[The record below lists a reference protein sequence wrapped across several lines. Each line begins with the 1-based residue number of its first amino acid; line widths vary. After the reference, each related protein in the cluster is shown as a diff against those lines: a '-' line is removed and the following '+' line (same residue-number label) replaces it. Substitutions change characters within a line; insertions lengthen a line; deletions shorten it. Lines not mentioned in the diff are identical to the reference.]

1 MMELFNKTFGIL
13 SSMADFRAQRHKV
26 IASNIANMDVADYES
41 KDITFR
47 KELAGAFRKEHGVNL
62 TKTNA
67 LHLPGKTG
75 PENYDIVSQGRKVK
89 IDREMANLAENQL
102 MYNLTIEL
110 LARKFRGL
118 SNVLREA
125 K

>member
-1 MMELFNKTFGIL
+1 MELFNKTFGML
-13 SSMADFRAQRHKV
+13 SSMADFHARRHKV
-26 IASNIANMDVADYES
+26 IVSNIANMDVADYEA

-47 KELAGAFRKEHGVNL
+47 KELAGALGKERGAEL
-62 TKTNA
+62 MKTNA
-67 LHLPGKTG
+67 MHLQGTAG
-75 PENYDIVSQGRKVK
+75 TENYDVVASGNKVT
-89 IDREMANLAENQL
+89 IDREMANLSENQL

-118 SNVLREA
+118 STVLREA

>member
-1 MMELFNKTFGIL
+1 MELFNKTFGIL
-13 SSMADFRAQRHKV
+13 SSMADFHARRHKV
-26 IASNIANMDVADYES
+26 IVSNIANMDVADYES

-47 KELAGAFRKEHGVNL
+47 KELAGALGKEHGVEL
-62 TKTNA
+62 AKTNA
-67 LHLPGKTG
+67 MHLPGSTG
-75 PENYDIVSQGRKVK
+75 AGNYDVVTSGNKVL

-118 SNVLREA
+118 STVLREV